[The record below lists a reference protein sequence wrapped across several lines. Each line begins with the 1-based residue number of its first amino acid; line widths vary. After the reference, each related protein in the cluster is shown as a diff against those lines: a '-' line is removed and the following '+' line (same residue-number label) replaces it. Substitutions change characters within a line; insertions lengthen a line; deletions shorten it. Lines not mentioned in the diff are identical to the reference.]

1 MAVSHVVLA
10 PLPRVPVLVHHVWMP
25 IMHASPQ
32 EGVAALQH
40 SSKGRFSS
48 SREVTQ
54 GSDVTG
60 NVFREADLGVR
71 FQGGNRGFLPGY

>member
-1 MAVSHVVLA
+1 
-10 PLPRVPVLVHHVWMP
+10 
-25 IMHASPQ
+25 MHASPQ

-40 SSKGRFSS
+40 SAKGRFGS

-60 NVFREADLGVR
+60 NVFREADLGVQMVPR
-71 FQGGNRGFLPGY
+71 LE